1 MRQMEIN
8 YTIAVTIQI
17 VVEAPEDA
25 VEDSVTLDAILAT
38 KDLLH
43 DHLGLDD
50 QIVEAVQDA
59 TELPVL
65 SMSLITD

>member
-17 VVEAPEDA
+17 VVEVPEDA
-25 VEDSVTLDAILAT
+25 VEDSVTLDAIVAT

-43 DHLGLDD
+43 DHIGLHD
-50 QIVEAVQDA
+50 QIVDAVQDA
-59 TELPVL
+59 TELNIV